1 MERSIRHLLL
11 SAAGAAVG
19 FGMIS
24 SAIAAEAH
32 VVGEAAAGIAAD
44 PAVVELVPQ
53 AIKDAGVL
61 RISVYGNTPY
71 AMTNESSQLFG
82 AVVDLASAIAATMG
96 VDALIEDN
104 ASVAAS
110 RVAVES
116 GRYDLG
122 MGPFLDSA
130 DTEAQFNIINWIK
143 VTPGFVF
150 RAGETYSDPL
160 EFCGKSLAIVSGSV
174 PVERNMTA
182 LKAGC
187 AAAGLAEPRVD
198 AYGDQN
204 ATIVAVLS
212 GRNDTTVMGSASAL
226 YVANT
231 QSDRLAA
238 FSAETDIFAVG
249 IFSGMGMAK
258 QNPDL
263 ARAVLAAMETLAES
277 GAYEAIFAAYGL
289 EDLLVEE
296 FAINPITGGL

>member
-1 MERSIRHLLL
+1 MQFSTRTSLFATA
-11 SAAGAAVG
+11 SAVLALGLAQP
-19 FGMIS
+19 I
-24 SAIAAEAH
+24 IAAEGYI
-32 VVGEAAAGIAAD
+32 VGDAASAITAD
-44 PAVVELVPQ
+44 PAAADLVPQ

-61 RISVYGNTPY
+61 RLSVYGNTPY
-71 AMTNESSQLFG
+71 VMTNEASELFG
-82 AVVDLASAIAATMG
+82 AVIDMGSAIAATLG
-96 VDALIEDN
+96 LDAIIEDN
-104 ASVAAS
+104 ASVASS
-110 RVAVES
+110 RVSVES
-116 GRYDLG
+116 GRYDIG

-150 RAGETYSDPL
+150 RAGESYGDPL
-160 EFCGKSLAIVSGSV
+160 DFCGKSLAMVSGSV
-174 PVERNMTA
+174 PVERNMDA

-187 AAAGLAEPRVD
+187 AAANLPEPKVD

-226 YVANT
+226 YIAST

-249 IFSGMGMAK
+249 VFSGMGMAK
-258 QNPDL
+258 QNPEL
-263 ARAVLAAMETLAES
+263 ATAVLAAMNKLLAD
-277 GAYEAIFAAYGL
+277 GTYEAIFAAYGL
-289 EDLLVEE
+289 GDLLVDD